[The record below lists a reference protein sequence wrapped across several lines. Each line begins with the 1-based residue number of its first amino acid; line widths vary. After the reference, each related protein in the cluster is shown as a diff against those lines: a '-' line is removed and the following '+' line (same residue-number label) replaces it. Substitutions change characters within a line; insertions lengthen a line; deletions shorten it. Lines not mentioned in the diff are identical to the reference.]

1 MPGKRV
7 WFAPIVTAFVVLA
20 TAATL
25 LVVVAPVQA
34 QLPFAAAACGP
45 ADNRPP
51 VAAADS
57 ATTYLT
63 APVTINVLANDTDPD
78 GNPLTVT
85 SVTQPIKGSAV
96 INGGQ
101 TITFKPAAG
110 SNGPVQFT
118 YIVKD
123 GAGGMASATVDVMVT
138 TLVLALGFD
147 DGAGATA
154 TDTSGLKNN
163 AAMNGAKWAI
173 EGRYG
178 GGAAFT
184 AASRT
189 LVSVPSSGSLT
200 LAQMTLEAWVKPTNL
215 TGWRNVIFRS
225 LTASGADGVA
235 YALYANSATDGGP
248 GVYVRPT
255 GWASDQHTA
264 AAAMLTRGEWHH
276 LAATYDG
283 TVLRLYVDGAQAA
296 KKNLSTPLRSSP
308 RPLYVGGN
316 PLWGEYFDGTLD
328 DVRVYNRALSE
339 IEILTDMNTPVR

>member
-7 WFAPIVTAFVVLA
+7 PFAPLVTAFVVLA
-20 TAATL
+20 TTVTL
-25 LVVVAPVQA
+25 LVVVAPLHA
-34 QLPFAAAACGP
+34 QLPLAAAACGP

-63 APVTINVLANDTDPD
+63 VPVTINVLANDTDPD

-96 INGGQ
+96 INAGQ

-110 SNGPVQFT
+110 SSGPVQFT
-118 YIVKD
+118 YVVKD
-123 GAGGMASATVDVMVT
+123 AAGGMASATVDVMVT

-147 DGAGATA
+147 EGAGITA
-154 TDTSGLKNN
+154 ADASGLENH
-163 AAMNGAKWAI
+163 AAMNGAKWAA

-178 GGAAFT
+178 GGATFT
-184 AASRT
+184 AASKT
-189 LVSVPSSGSLT
+189 LVSVPSSASLNA
-200 LAQMTLEAWVKPTNL
+200 AQMTLEAWVKPTNV
-215 TGWRNVIFRS
+215 TGWRSAIFRS
-225 LTASGADGVA
+225 ITASTADGIA
-235 YALYANSATDGGP
+235 YALYANSGTDGGP
-248 GVYVRPT
+248 GVYVRPS
-255 GWASDQHTA
+255 GWASDQHASAVA
-264 AAAMLTRGEWHH
+264 ALTRSEWHH

-296 KKNLSTPLRSSP
+296 RKNLSTPLRSSS

-316 PLWGEYFDGTLD
+316 PLWGEYFDGSLD